1 MCPQFLQSIRSRLPW
16 LDRLSSETISAGRV
30 IALTGVTLTAVIL
43 GARYLGLLQGMEL
56 AAYDQLVR
64 LQPDEGEDDRLLV
77 VGITEADL
85 QQLQQ
90 WPVSDRIIAQALAKL
105 SAQQPRVIGLDV
117 MRDIPLEPGRAEL
130 LQQFQQLDNMV
141 AVCKASS
148 ADEPGTPPP
157 PNLPDD
163 RVGFSDL
170 VVDPGGILRRSL
182 LALTPTASL
191 IGGQSSHPC
200 NAPGII
206 QSLGLQ
212 LALRYLQGEG
222 IEGRVDQANVIWL
235 GDTPLRP
242 LTSRL
247 GGYQSVDA
255 SGYQVMLRYRSE
267 ERAVRQVSLNDLL
280 EGRVPPEWVRDRIVL
295 IGYTTSQAK
304 DEFYTPYSAS
314 RSDRQK
320 MSGVMVHAQSVS
332 QLLGVAL
339 DRRSLMWAWGG
350 GWEAIWVLGWA
361 LAGSAIGW
369 SLRHPLRL
377 GAALGLSVAAV
388 YGVSYGLLLIGGWI
402 PLMPGAIAVVMGAV
416 GVVLVDRFN
425 RSAYGQNVY
434 RQVKTLLKIDIE
446 IDHKKLQKQVEEITE
461 TDYFKELRATVKE
474 LRNPKSGSP
483 DPSPPTPAQSGRS
496 PSAPK
501 SNVHSNAHSADSSV
515 DADPT
520 GPDAVDYF
528 NPLKINLP
536 QPKADTLANTSA
548 NTSADTLGDSS
559 ADSSAD
565 ASAKGGGD
573 DGELDYFAQ
582 LKRESK
588 QLKDANK
595 PPNSPES

>member
-16 LDRLSSETISAGRV
+16 LDRLSSETVSAGRV

-117 MRDIPLEPGRAEL
+117 MRDIPIEPGRDEL
-130 LQQFQQLDNMV
+130 LQQFQQLNNLV

-148 ADEPGTPPP
+148 TDEPGTPPP

-163 RVGFSDL
+163 RIGFSDL
-170 VVDPGGILRRSL
+170 VVDQGGILRRSL
-182 LALTPTASL
+182 LVLTPPASL
-191 IGGQSSHPC
+191 VSGQSSHPC
-200 NAPGII
+200 NSPGII

-222 IEGRVDQANVIWL
+222 IEGRVDQNNVIWL
-235 GDTPLRP
+235 GDTPLQP
-242 LTSRL
+242 LPPRL

-280 EGRVPPEWVRDRIVL
+280 QGRVPSEWVSDRIVL

-314 RSDRQK
+314 RSDRQN
-320 MSGVMVHAQSVS
+320 MSGVVVHAQAVS
-332 QLLGVAL
+332 QLLSVAL
-339 DRRSLMWAWGG
+339 DGRSLIWAWGA
-350 GWEAIWVLGWA
+350 GWEALWVMGWA
-361 LAGSAIGW
+361 LVGSAIGW

-377 GAALGLSVAAV
+377 GAALGLSVVAI
-388 YGVSYGLLLIGGWI
+388 YGVSYGLFLIGGWI

-425 RSAYGQNVY
+425 RSEYGQNVY
-434 RQVKTLLKIDIE
+434 RQVKTFLKINID
-446 IDHKKLQKQVEEITE
+446 IDHDKLQKQVSEITE
-461 TDYFKELRATVKE
+461 TDYFKELSATVKE
-474 LRNPKSGSP
+474 LRNQKSGLTT
-483 DPSPPTPAQSGRS
+483 PSRPAAGESERS

-501 SNVHSNAHSADSSV
+501 SNVHPNVHPDKHPDRQATDSSI
-515 DADPT
+515 DADPS
-520 GPDAVDYF
+520 GADAADYF
-528 NPLKINLP
+528 NPSN
-536 QPKADTLANTSA
+536 
-548 NTSADTLGDSS
+548 
-559 ADSSAD
+559 
-565 ASAKGGGD
+565 ASAPPPTANAQSETESD
-573 DGELDYFAQ
+573 DSELDYFAQ

-588 QLKDANK
+588 RLKDAQK
-595 PPNSPES
+595 PPDSPAS